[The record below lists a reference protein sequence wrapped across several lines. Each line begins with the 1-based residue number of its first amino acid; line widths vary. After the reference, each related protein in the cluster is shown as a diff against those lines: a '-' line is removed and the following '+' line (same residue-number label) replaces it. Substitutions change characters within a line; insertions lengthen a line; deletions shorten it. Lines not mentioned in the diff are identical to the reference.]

1 MALFLLHSQ
10 MLAYCFI
17 GSNTL
22 LLYFCY
28 MSEENVQMNL
38 KVPSS
43 LRDKLRDAAAAN
55 HRSMTAELIARV
67 TESFDDEPLAERV
80 GELEEQ
86 VCSLEE
92 KVERIDIF
100 LSRNNPMGW

>member
-1 MALFLLHSQ
+1 
-10 MLAYCFI
+10 
-17 GSNTL
+17 
-22 LLYFCY
+22 

-80 GELEEQ
+80 GELEEKIYT
-86 VCSLEE
+86 LESKLE
-92 KVERIDIF
+92 KIDIF
-100 LSRNNPMGW
+100 LSKNYPMGW

>member
-1 MALFLLHSQ
+1 
-10 MLAYCFI
+10 
-17 GSNTL
+17 
-22 LLYFCY
+22 

-80 GELEEQ
+80 GELEER
-86 VCSLEE
+86 VDMLEHFI
-92 KVERIDIF
+92 KRAYPDHF
-100 LSRNNPMGW
+100 

>member
-1 MALFLLHSQ
+1 M
-10 MLAYCFI
+10 
-17 GSNTL
+17 N
-22 LLYFCY
+22 
-28 MSEENVQMNL
+28 EENVQMNL
-38 KVPSS
+38 KVPAS

-86 VCSLEE
+86 VYGLQE
-92 KVERIDIF
+92 KIEKIDIF
-100 LSRNNPMGW
+100 LSKNNPLGW